1 MKAIVINGSPDLNQG
16 KTAQLLDAFLKGF
29 SAGGGTYE
37 ITNTKCMN
45 IKPCK
50 ECTANSRFE
59 SPGRCLQDDD
69 MNKHYDDLREADAWI
84 FATPSYYNGMSAT
97 LKRFLDRLEPLFM
110 FDITDEN
117 LHQREQ
123 GYLTLISDCS
133 FWEIELFQPV
143 VEHFE
148 AVAHL
153 YNRTFAGA
161 LLRPHSYAMDTLKHL
176 DINYDDIFQAAYNS
190 GFEFAEKAVI
200 SKKHQDIFS
209 RVLLPK
215 DSSLNEIVDLDEDSL

>member
-16 KTAQLLDAFLKGF
+16 KTSQLLEPFLKGF
-29 SAGGGTYE
+29 SAAGGTYE
-37 ITNTKCMN
+37 IIKTECMN
-45 IKPCK
+45 INPCK
-50 ECTANSRFE
+50 ECTANLRFE

-84 FATPSYYNGMSAT
+84 FATPSYYNGMSAS
-97 LKRFLDRLEPLFM
+97 LKRFLDRLEPLFI

-117 LHQREQ
+117 LHERAR
-123 GYLTLISDCS
+123 GYVALISDCS
-133 FWEIELFQPV
+133 FWELDLFQPV
-143 VEHFE
+143 IEHFE

-153 YNRTFAGA
+153 YNRDFSGA

-176 DINYDDIFQAAYNS
+176 NINYDDIFQAAYNA
-190 GFEFAEKAVI
+190 GFELVQKGII
-200 SKKHQDIFS
+200 SKENQDIFS

-215 DSSLNEIVDLDEDSL
+215 DSSIPEIVDLEDES